1 MSIALLLQL
10 FASLTC
16 GLILGVL
23 FFGGL
28 WLTIRNLQKS
38 SHPALLFLTSALLR
52 ISLTISGFW
61 VIGVWLDESARWQRL
76 TVCLAGFV
84 LARMICTR
92 MIRTV
97 QPTFTGKSV

>member
-1 MSIALLLQL
+1 MSFTLLLQL

-16 GLILGVL
+16 GLILGAL

-38 SHPALLFLTSALLR
+38 SHPAFLFLASALVR

-61 VIGVWLDESARWQRL
+61 LIGVWLDESARWQRL
-76 TVCLAGFV
+76 MVCLA
-84 LARMICTR
+84 
-92 MIRTV
+92 
-97 QPTFTGKSV
+97 